1 MTRKRFLEILPGFI
15 TWNVILFLFWG
26 GYFIPVATAYFILAF
41 DIFWV
46 YKGLTVTITVLMTHF
61 KMLAAEHLDWLRE
74 AKGFLD
80 WKRVKHVIIILI
92 ANEPAEVYRKTLEA
106 LAKQSMPLNQL
117 AVVMATEGRYP
128 NGEKE
133 CEKLRAELGSK
144 FGEYLITMHPAN
156 IVGEIKGKSSNEA
169 WAAREAKRIL
179 IDEKGWDIQ
188 YMTVTSNDADARLH
202 PQYFAC
208 LTFKF
213 LDDPH
218 RYERFW
224 QPVVM
229 FYNNIWRLP
238 AATRVVNT
246 FATIWVMGLQS
257 RKDRLVSFSCYSASF
272 RLILEVGYWDTD
284 VIPEDYRIFFKAFFK
299 LEGRVEAEPIFLP
312 SFQDAA
318 ESTTTWKTFVNDYKQ
333 KQRWAWGVSDIP
345 TFIEMFIN
353 NPKGPWIN
361 KMVRLL
367 RVIEDHL
374 LWPINWFVITAGATI
389 STLVNPK
396 FARTSVGFMLPRISS
411 VILSITLLFLV
422 ILFVIDSKRKP
433 PRPKDVAFWR
443 AWLIPFEF
451 ALMPVV
457 GFFFG
462 ALPGLDAH
470 TRLMLGRYIEYR
482 VTEKVG

>member
-1 MTRKRFLEILPGFI
+1 
-15 TWNVILFLFWG
+15 
-26 GYFIPVATAYFILAF
+26 
-41 DIFWV
+41 
-46 YKGLTVTITVLMTHF
+46 
-61 KMLAAEHLDWLRE
+61 
-74 AKGFLD
+74 
-80 WKRVKHVIIILI
+80 
-92 ANEPAEVYRKTLEA
+92 
-106 LAKQSMPLNQL
+106 
-117 AVVMATEGRYP
+117 MATEGRYP

-272 RLILEVGYWDTD
+272 RLI
-284 VIPEDYRIFFKAFFK
+284 F
-299 LEGRVEAEPIFLP
+299 
-312 SFQDAA
+312 
-318 ESTTTWKTFVNDYKQ
+318 
-333 KQRWAWGVSDIP
+333 
-345 TFIEMFIN
+345 
-353 NPKGPWIN
+353 
-361 KMVRLL
+361 
-367 RVIEDHL
+367 
-374 LWPINWFVITAGATI
+374 
-389 STLVNPK
+389 
-396 FARTSVGFMLPRISS
+396 
-411 VILSITLLFLV
+411 
-422 ILFVIDSKRKP
+422 
-433 PRPKDVAFWR
+433 
-443 AWLIPFEF
+443 
-451 ALMPVV
+451 
-457 GFFFG
+457 
-462 ALPGLDAH
+462 
-470 TRLMLGRYIEYR
+470 
-482 VTEKVG
+482 